1 MYQATSTDVAEG
13 SVIDASAISKGDGGE
28 VVIWSKIDDKSAVTY
43 ASGSIFSRGGLLGGN
58 GGRIETSGGKLNISG
73 ISVDTKS
80 ISGSDG
86 TWLIDPYDI
95 TITSTQAGVHYDQ
108 SGGSP
113 NLIWTANAD
122 SSQISVSDILTGLF
136 HQILP
141 FQPVGLV
148 LVRKTVTLQLHQHSL
163 LQAQIL

>member
-1 MYQATSTDVAEG
+1 MPHTY
-13 SVIDASAISKGDGGE
+13 KGDGGE

-86 TWLIDPYDI
+86 KWLIDPYDI
-95 TITSTQAGVHYDQ
+95 Q
-108 SGGSP
+108 
-113 NLIWTANAD
+113 
-122 SSQISVSDILTGLF
+122 
-136 HQILP
+136 
-141 FQPVGLV
+141 
-148 LVRKTVTLQLHQHSL
+148 
-163 LQAQIL
+163 